1 MPPWRRSPDTLAG
14 VPNDL
19 DSAGVYFLSIEE
31 FEGRPK
37 KKDSDRPGRQAP
49 LEEPEA
55 GEPEA
60 PEPPLPAPT
69 RGS

>member
-1 MPPWRRSPDTLAG
+1 MPPWQRSPDTLAG
-14 VPNDL
+14 VSNDL

-37 KKDSDRPGRQAP
+37 KKDPGGPQPP

-55 GEPEA
+55 GKPEA
-60 PEPPLPAPT
+60 PEPALPAPT